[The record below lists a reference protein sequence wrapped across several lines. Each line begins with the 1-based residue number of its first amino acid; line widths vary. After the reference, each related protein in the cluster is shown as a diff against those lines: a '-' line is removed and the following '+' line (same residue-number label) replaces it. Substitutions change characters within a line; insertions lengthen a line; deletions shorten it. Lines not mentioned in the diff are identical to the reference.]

1 MSELFRRGKIWYGF
15 VWENGTR
22 RMHSTR
28 CTDKAAAETVFRQLQ
43 RTAADPDHARAQTGT
58 LTVAIQ
64 LLLSTREEQVTA
76 GRRSEKTVDF
86 YRKKSGHLIR
96 ILEGVPEEGT
106 YKPFPLH
113 TLRAHHVDAYISRRR
128 AEEVGENTISKEL
141 VTLRAALKLAKRA
154 GLWKGDL
161 GEILPVAFSPEYQ
174 PRERW
179 LPVDEVQKLLSHLRA
194 DGAARVALIIATS
207 ACSSESDHVL
217 RDDVSEETGRVL
229 LRGTKRPT
237 RWRTVPIVTSWQKS
251 LLAYAMKFAEGTEG
265 RLFGTWSNI
274 RRDLIAACKAAKI
287 DPCSP
292 NDLRR
297 THSHWLR
304 AEGVPLELVAPMM
317 GHASTRMVQTVY
329 GKLSADE
336 LAARLRGVI
345 PGTADCNAGA
355 TDRKDSGRLPGLPG
369 LPKKQKNRGE
379 SRGLLVPRDRI
390 ELPTRGFSILCSTN

>member
-22 RMHSTR
+22 RMQSTR
-28 CTDKAAAETVFRQLQ
+28 CTDKAAAETVFRQRQ
-43 RTAADPDHARAQTGT
+43 RSAADPDHARAQTGT
-58 LTVAIQ
+58 LTAAIQ
-64 LLLSTREEQVTA
+64 LLIATREEQVTA

-96 ILEGVPEEGT
+96 ILEGDPDAGT

-113 TLRAHHVDAYISRRR
+113 ALRAHHVDTFISRRR
-128 AEEVGENTISKEL
+128 AEAVGENTISKEL

-161 GEILPVAFSPEYQ
+161 GELLPVAFSPEYQ

-179 LPVDEVQKLLSHLRA
+179 LPVDEVQQLLPHLRA
-194 DGAARVALIIATS
+194 DGAARVALILATS

-217 RDDVSEETGRVL
+217 REDVNEETGRVL

-237 RWRTVPIVTSWQKS
+237 RWRTVPIVTTWQKS
-251 LLAYAMKFAEGTEG
+251 LLAYAMKFAEGAND
-265 RLFGTWSNI
+265 RLFGAWGNI

-287 DPCSP
+287 APCSP

-336 LAARLRGVI
+336 LAARLCKAI
-345 PGTADCNAGA
+345 PGAEDCNAGA
-355 TDRKDSGRLPGLPG
+355 TERKDSGRLGALPG
-369 LPKKQKNRGE
+369 QGNSTKNSGKRSTSE
-379 SRGLLVPRDRI
+379 VPRDRI